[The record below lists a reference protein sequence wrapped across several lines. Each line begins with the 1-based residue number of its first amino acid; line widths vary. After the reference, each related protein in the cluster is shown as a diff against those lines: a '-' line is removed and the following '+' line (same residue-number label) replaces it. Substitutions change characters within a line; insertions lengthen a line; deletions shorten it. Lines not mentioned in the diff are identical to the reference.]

1 MSYHFYQPIN
11 NRTQQIRNENLNS
24 DIFLNEGY
32 INQMNST
39 TTMNVI
45 SFPRIKSRNNIN
57 NKVKRSNSS
66 INLDYKFYK
75 ILKKNPLKPK
85 HKHNSLNKYTTG
97 TFPFYFG
104 TQGRD
109 DEVLKKINIIDR
121 GNKKHEM
128 LTYMASRREI
138 EKIKNAKKFKK
149 EMKIAK
155 INLKLIN
162 QKNIEE
168 KKIKNEL
175 INLSRNKLRKT
186 RRYYTNIMDKKNNDS
201 NISINS
207 IIHNER
213 KYVMKKGKLMHRFYE
228 IMNNLKKEK

>member
-85 HKHNSLNKYTTG
+85 HKRNSLNKYTTG

-104 TQGRD
+104 TQSRD

>member
-85 HKHNSLNKYTTG
+85 HKRNSLNKYTTG

-104 TQGRD
+104 TQDRD
-109 DEVLKKINIIDR
+109 DEVLKKLNIIDR

-138 EKIKNAKKFKK
+138 EKRKNAKKFKK

>member
-11 NRTQQIRNENLNS
+11 NRTQQIRNGNLNS

-57 NKVKRSNSS
+57 NKLKRSNSS

-75 ILKKNPLKPK
+75 ILKKNPVKPR
-85 HKHNSLNKYTTG
+85 HKRNSLYKYTTG
-97 TFPFYFG
+97 IFPFYFG
-104 TQGRD
+104 TQDRD
-109 DEVLKKINIIDR
+109 DEVLKKLNIIDR

-138 EKIKNAKKFKK
+138 EKRKNANKFKK

-162 QKNIEE
+162 QKNMEE

-186 RRYYTNIMDKKNNDS
+186 RRCYTNLLDKKNS
-201 NISINS
+201 NSTISINS

>member
-57 NKVKRSNSS
+57 NKLKRSNSS

-75 ILKKNPLKPK
+75 ILKKNPVKLR
-85 HKHNSLNKYTTG
+85 HKRNSLYKYTTG

-104 TQGRD
+104 TQDRD
-109 DEVLKKINIIDR
+109 DEVLKKLNIIDR

-138 EKIKNAKKFKK
+138 EKRKNSKKFKK

-162 QKNIEE
+162 QKNMEE

-186 RRYYTNIMDKKNNDS
+186 RRCYTNLLDKKNS
-201 NISINS
+201 NSTISINS